1 MLKIGLTGGIGSGKS
16 TVARLFEQHG
26 IDVIDT
32 DRIARKLVAPGQPAL
47 TAIVQTFGP
56 KILQDDGRLNR
67 TELRRQVFQDP
78 EAKKNLEAILH
89 PRVFTEMN
97 RQADLCRSPY
107 CILAIPL
114 LVETDALHRVDRVL
128 VVDCPE
134 QIQIERVQHRDG
146 LSDNM
151 IRRILASQATR
162 RERLQ
167 AADDV
172 IVNDGDL
179 DQLERQV
186 DELHRFYL
194 QLSHAPETG

>member
-16 TVARLFEQHG
+16 TVARLFEQRR

-32 DRIARKLVAPGQPAL
+32 DRIARELVAPGQPAL
-47 TAIVQTFGP
+47 AAIVQAFGP

-67 TELRRQVFQDP
+67 TELRRRVFRDP

-107 CILAIPL
+107 CILAVPL

-179 DQLERQV
+179 GQLERQV

-194 QLSHAPETG
+194 QLSHDPETG

>member
-32 DRIARKLVAPGQPAL
+32 DQIARELVAPGQPAL
-47 TAIVQTFGP
+47 TAIVQAFGP

-67 TELRRQVFQDP
+67 TELRLRVFQDP

-89 PRVFTEMN
+89 PRVFIEMN

-114 LVETDALHRVDRVL
+114 LVETDARHRVDRVL

-162 RERLQ
+162 RKRLQ